1 MYECMRSI
9 TTTCKTFVSIC
20 INRRIFFDGMLTDI
34 AGFCAFD
41 TALASCT
48 TCGMTTQRRQLSN
61 IAQQKRGG

>member
-1 MYECMRSI
+1 MRSI

-20 INRRIFFDGMLTDI
+20 RRIFFDGMLTDNI
-34 AGFCAFD
+34 GFCAFD